1 MLAPSPLHGPENNYE
16 IRPNLE
22 GFLEAARV
30 TKDDG
35 RLMKVATKLSGE
47 RNNCLIWIFTVI
59 LTLVVRG
66 EDKISFSSD
75 KASAEE
81 KSRLNGS
88 TMENGS
94 SSDDSST
101 GNNFVATVAIRSETS
116 WVPSQ
121 MTLDMFDIVKV
132 LRDTDHNGD
141 IALLVRLKDE
151 YQPDPIHLA
160 SNSHEDHGS
169 VRSDVPIILVLR
181 PKEESFSQEELPIIM
196 NKNTPVT
203 FDLNN
208 TVYVSFIS

>member
-1 MLAPSPLHGPENNYE
+1 
-16 IRPNLE
+16 
-22 GFLEAARV
+22 
-30 TKDDG
+30 
-35 RLMKVATKLSGE
+35 MKVATKLSGGSS
-47 RNNCLIWIFTVI
+47 CLIWIFTVI
-59 LTLVVRG
+59 FILVVQG

-75 KASAEE
+75 KASTEE
-81 KSRLNGS
+81 KSRLNVS

-160 SNSHEDHGS
+160 SNSHEDYGS

-181 PKEESFSQEELPIIM
+181 PKEASFSQEELPIIM

-208 TVYVSFIS
+208 TVYVLYSVITKI